1 MIKSYEDF
9 KTYNFI
15 DNNEIPK
22 VIFKTGSFNINDLP
36 IDIINLY
43 NNIIKE
49 NPTYTLFYFDDN
61 DRLNFI
67 KDNYEERYYQAYKK
81 LIPKAY
87 QTDLFRYLILYKYG
101 GVYMDFSMQ
110 PLIKLDDI
118 ISDYKEIYVR
128 DMIPKNMYNAFIA
141 TIKNTE
147 ILKSQINKCLY
158 NIENENYGDHVLC
171 VVSPVILGETFLE
184 SNIDGISTES
194 TINLGKINESLII
207 YNFKEGDDKHIKSP
221 FDNQN
226 VIKVKIDN
234 HYKVV
239 YGENLSKLHYS
250 ALWRAK
256 LVFKNESY
264 NKIEKY
270 CKEKYLNEK
279 EIENKI
285 ILMYYQNNVIQTY
298 EDLKNYNFEND
309 NNVPKIIFRT
319 SKFKLQDLHEDVK
332 KVYQNDLL
340 NNVGYSVFYFD
351 DEDCLQSIIDSND
364 DKLILAYNTLIPTA
378 FKADLW
384 RYYILHKYGGIYLDS
399 SHIANIPYDEIIKSE
414 KEIFVKDSLDEYGIN
429 NSFIVCCKNNKVL
442 KKAIELCINNIENKR
457 YDLRFLEITGPQL
470 LENSYRQIYNVDT
483 SIRHINMG
491 MTSIKHKLIDH
502 DNSNRGKILGIMN
515 ENNEEVIKYRAIEN
529 HYSRL
534 YDDNYNMLHYSN
546 LFNDKLVYVDEKI
559 ISIKKLYRDLL
570 KREADISGLI
580 HYYKRFSLEN
590 IELAIKESEEYHK
603 VVIKELE
610 EYHKKVIKTYKDFK
624 KYEFLNDGEIPK
636 IIFRT
641 GRYNVEELPKEI
653 VSLYR
658 NEMANNPSYT
668 LFYFDDKD
676 CEEFIILEYGVIT
689 FDYYNQ
695 LIPSAFRAD
704 FWRYLILYKYGGVY
718 IDFTMHSL
726 VSFDEIINNYKEV
739 YVRDT
744 CDMCGIYNAFIAV
757 KPNAKLI
764 GEAIEKVKENIK
776 NKNKGVNAIDVTGPT
791 MFGRVF
797 KHTLNLNFYD
807 WIPLGDLGDGIQ
819 IYSNPSN
826 EYIVD
831 GDKKIIKNRIDNHYE
846 LVYNEKKHE
855 LLIDENNL
863 IRPSQHYDRLWHDNK
878 VFKN

>member
-1 MIKSYEDF
+1 MENIDHFYYINLEKRKDLRDNINMVLNDLGVNNQKITRIEAVDKENGAYGCALSHIMALEDAKKNNYNTVVVLEDDFQLFNATNAREKMTKFFKEFDDWDLINLSCHLIAKEDCEIQNVSKILDCQSTIAYAVNNRFIDKLLNNFNESASFLSKINYEDGCQ
-9 KTYNFI
+9 YFI
-15 DNNEIPK
+15 DINWKKLQKENKWYTFYPILGREYPK
-22 VIFKTGSFNINDLP
+22 YSDVQHKY
-36 IDIINLY
+36 IDHYANY
-43 NNIIKE
+43 MEIIK
-49 NPTYTLFYFDDN
+49 
-61 DRLNFI
+61 
-67 KDNYEERYYQAYKK
+67 
-81 LIPKAY
+81 
-87 QTDLFRYLILYKYG
+87 
-101 GVYMDFSMQ
+101 
-110 PLIKLDDI
+110 
-118 ISDYKEIYVR
+118 
-128 DMIPKNMYNAFIA
+128 
-141 TIKNTE
+141 
-147 ILKSQINKCLY
+147 
-158 NIENENYGDHVLC
+158 
-171 VVSPVILGETFLE
+171 
-184 SNIDGISTES
+184 
-194 TINLGKINESLII
+194 
-207 YNFKEGDDKHIKSP
+207 
-221 FDNQN
+221 
-226 VIKVKIDN
+226 
-234 HYKVV
+234 
-239 YGENLSKLHYS
+239 
-250 ALWRAK
+250 
-256 LVFKNESY
+256 
-264 NKIEKY
+264 
-270 CKEKYLNEK
+270 
-279 EIENKI
+279 
-285 ILMYYQNNVIQTY
+285 TY

-309 NNVPKIIFRT
+309 NNIPKIIFRT
-319 SKFKLQDLHEDVK
+319 SKFKLQDLNEDVK

-340 NNVGYSVFYFD
+340 NNEGYSVFYFD

-399 SHIANIPYDEIIKSE
+399 SHIANIPYDEIINSE

-442 KKAIELCINNIENKR
+442 QKAIELCVNNVENKR

-470 LENSYRQIYNVDT
+470 LENSYREIYNIDT
-483 SIRHINMG
+483 NIRHINMG

-502 DNSNRGKILGIMN
+502 DYSNRGKILGIMN
-515 ENNEEVIKYRAIEN
+515 ENNEEIIKYRAIEN

-534 YDDNYNMLHYSN
+534 YNDNYNMLHYSN
-546 LFNDKLVYVDEKI
+546 LFNDKLVYADEKFF
-559 ISIKKLYRDLL
+559 SIKKLYRDLL

-580 HYYKRFSLEN
+580 HYYKCCSLEN
-590 IELAIKESEEYHK
+590 IELTIKESEEYHK
-603 VVIKELE
+603 VVIKESE

-624 KYEFLNDGEIPK
+624 KYEFLNDGGIPK

-641 GRYNVEELPKEI
+641 GRYNANELPKEI

-658 NEMANNPSYT
+658 NEMENNPSYT

-689 FDYYNQ
+689 FDYYSQ